1 MAGPKGSKYYD
12 VFLDYKVWLTHRE
25 RGDHLDDHL
34 VSLLSEI
41 KKGGSIRA
49 AADQLGL
56 SYRKAWG
63 DIREAE
69 GFLGFQLLEKVR
81 GGKDGGLSRL
91 TAEGDHL
98 VEAFRQLH
106 EGINQSIH
114 DITKRFFHQLNNRE
128 SGIVNSE

>member
-25 RGDHLDDHL
+25 RGDHLDGQL
-34 VSLLSEI
+34 VALLTEI
-41 KKGGSIRA
+41 KNRGSIRSA
-49 AADQLGL
+49 AEILGV

-69 GFLGFQLLEKVR
+69 RFLGMQLLETVR

-91 TAEGDHL
+91 TEEGDNL

-106 EGINQSIH
+106 EGINEAIH
-114 DITKRFFHQLNNRE
+114 ETTKRFFHRLN
-128 SGIVNSE
+128 SSE

>member
-25 RGDHLDDHL
+25 KGDRLDDHL
-34 VSLLSEI
+34 VALLTEI
-41 KKGGSIRA
+41 KNQGSIRA
-49 AADQLGL
+49 AADHIGL

-69 GFLGFQLLEKVR
+69 QFLDMKLLEKVR

-91 TAEGDHL
+91 TAEGENL

-106 EGINQSIH
+106 EGINESIH
-114 DITKRFFHQLNNRE
+114 DITRRFFHQLNK
-128 SGIVNSE
+128 SE